1 MITKKLTIPLLSISL
16 LGLLL
21 ANNLVE
27 KNSTNNSNNNID
39 ELLNEINLE
48 QEDPEHIIT
57 IFVHGTILPIP
68 SLKILRK
75 TLKDKN
81 CNSSFYQKYLNNL
94 RRDTIY
100 NYQPI
105 NDFGL
110 IKIELNRPAPYFSKN
125 KYNYLTAKTYQYFH
139 NECDTCKNNPSPHGH
154 HNLPGCHSLG
164 DDGSDG
170 GRWLRT
176 INKTFSFY
184 TFGWNG
190 RLDHKKRVRAAQ
202 DLYNAL
208 TKELERVK
216 QEKPNSKIK
225 IEILAHSHGGNV
237 ALNLAAAEEKN
248 KKNLCID
255 KLVLLGTP
263 IQSETKS
270 YVNSPIFK
278 KVYNIYST
286 GDAIQTL
293 DIFSTKDPASKRRVN
308 IETPESKLAQI
319 KIKAEKYY
327 PGHCELW
334 LWGKKSSPLYYRKSL
349 PTYPF
354 PIAVF
359 TPIITSSIDVNLST
373 AKNIDLYI
381 KKETNFLKFTFHDVN
396 ASSSINPGK
405 ERNLVQKNSEKL
417 ETLTHIEKLKNQIKQ
432 KIL

>member
-21 ANNLVE
+21 ANNLVD
-27 KNSTNNSNNNID
+27 KNNTANSNNNID
-39 ELLNEINLE
+39 ELLNEINLK
-48 QEDPEHIIT
+48 QEESEHIIT
-57 IFVHGTILPIP
+57 IFVHGTILPLP
-68 SLKILRK
+68 SLKILRRSFN
-75 TLKDKN
+75 DKS
-81 CNSSFYQKYLNNL
+81 CTSSFYQKYLNNL

-110 IKIELNRPAPYFSKN
+110 IKIELNGPSPYVSKN

-139 NECDTCKNNPSPHGH
+139 NECDTSK
-154 HNLPGCHSLG
+154 
-164 DDGSDG
+164 
-170 GRWLRT
+170 
-176 INKTFSFY
+176 NKTFSFY

-208 TKELERVK
+208 TKELETVK

-237 ALNLAAAEEKN
+237 ALNLAQSEK
-248 KKNLCID
+248 KSQQNLCID
-255 KLVLLGTP
+255 KLILLGTP
-263 IQSETKS
+263 IQSKTKI

-278 KVYNIYST
+278 KIYNIYST

-293 DIFSTKDPASKRRVN
+293 DIFTKNYTSKRRVN
-308 IETPESKLAQI
+308 IETPESKLTQI
-319 KIKAEKYY
+319 KIKAETYK

-359 TPIITSSIDVNLST
+359 VPLITNSIDANLPT
-373 AKNIDLYI
+373 AKNIDLHI
-381 KKETNFLKFTFHDVN
+381 NRETNFLKFTFHDVDATSN
-396 ASSSINPGK
+396 KNPET
-405 ERNLVQKNSEKL
+405 ERNLIQKNSEKL